1 MKWVS
6 PFRIMGQRE
15 KACEE
20 DVRLMHF
27 LAREML
33 M

>member
-1 MKWVS
+1 MKWDS
-6 PFRIMGQRE
+6 PFRIMGQHE
-15 KACEE
+15 KACEK
-20 DVRLMHF
+20 DVCLMHF